1 MYYNPGEVIDFSA
14 PDNNTRQSWWNIGL
28 FSGYD
33 REGLAVGAVENLTAQ
48 GMITA
53 KREDGNA
60 IGLIAKS
67 ALAEGFMLGA
77 GKKVRSNRFVLN
89 IGPDP
94 YSALE
99 GYADIMGRLNKARV
113 NSIVNGWCNWFFT
126 YEHVTEDEVVRN
138 AEYVSR
144 ILKPYGMEYIQVDEG
159 YQQWH
164 GEWDGND
171 RFPHGMK
178 WLAERIHN
186 KKTYIAYDFWNNRFF
201 GEVNNELKVRI
212 PPASVLLLSIHQKS
226 EMPKIISTD
235 RHILQGAV
243 ELEDVK
249 WDSDQQILSG
259 ISAGTP
265 DTVYNVYIYIPDS
278 HPWKQGG
285 TALYLDFPDYTLK
298 MADKNILRMH
308 LRFDKESRMQWN
320 INFPEFFKMDK

>member
-1 MYYNPGEVIDFSA
+1 
-14 PDNNTRQSWWNIGL
+14 
-28 FSGYD
+28 
-33 REGLAVGAVENLTAQ
+33 
-48 GMITA
+48 
-53 KREDGNA
+53 
-60 IGLIAKS
+60 
-67 ALAEGFMLGA
+67 
-77 GKKVRSNRFVLN
+77 
-89 IGPDP
+89 
-94 YSALE
+94 
-99 GYADIMGRLNKARV
+99 
-113 NSIVNGWCNWFFT
+113 
-126 YEHVTEDEVVRN
+126 
-138 AEYVSR
+138 
-144 ILKPYGMEYIQVDEG
+144 MEYIQVDEG